1 MYGAKEPTYKQWA
14 SLNLRVGP
22 YPNPTDLDPNGELSE
37 YVIFIN
43 VSDEQRDDICLQL
56 ALTDKAY
63 RWFPMGEMRGTMTL
77 TSIYGALVTLYRCEE
92 HNVKVY
98 LHCSAG
104 INRSQTVADCYHYLR
119 EEGMSHREKHTV
131 RAKVRGMS
139 LNALQT
145 NCHFGV
151 LPPLPEM
158 EAWLLRVGEQLGDA
172 NGGGFDYSKPPVF
185 V

>member
-1 MYGAKEPTYKQWA
+1 MTNYKQWA
-14 SLNLRVGP
+14 SSNLRVGP
-22 YPNPTDLDPNGELSE
+22 YPNPTDLNPNGPLCFDNAG
-37 YVIFIN
+37 VFIN
-43 VSDEQRDDICLQL
+43 VSDEYKLGIKLQQL
-56 ALTDKAY
+56 INNQDSH
-63 RWFPMGEMRGTMTL
+63 WFPMGEMRGTMSL
-77 TSIYGALVTLYRCEE
+77 ASIYAALVILHQAEYC
-92 HNVKVY
+92 NLKVY
-98 LHCSAG
+98 LHCAAG

-158 EAWLLRVGEQLGDA
+158 EAWLLRVGEELDKAQ
-172 NGGGFDYSKPPVF
+172 GGSFDYTKPPVF